1 MAPGG
6 PLDGVTECII
16 AYGTRI
22 YTVQT
27 EYSKLYQRLADTNMM
42 VAWPQGDP
50 WIVSLNAS

>member
-27 EYSKLYQRLADTNMM
+27 DYSKLYQRLADTNMM

-50 WIVSLNAS
+50 WMVSLNAS